1 MAKGEKEKLAAGGV
15 VVEAAGGGPVRV
27 LLVHRPRYDD
37 WSLPKGGIKEGESF
51 EDAALREVLEETGL
65 RCRILKKLA
74 AARYKYRTRRGAIRP
89 KVVHYFLME
98 QASGHIT
105 TDGVEVD
112 RAGWFDAD
120 EAGRLLSYDFDRELL
135 AEVVAGF

>member
-15 VVEAAGGGPVRV
+15 VTEKSGGIVRV

-37 WSLPKGGIKEGESF
+37 WSLPKGGVHEGESL
-51 EDAALREVLEETGL
+51 EDAAVREVLEETGL
-65 RCRILKKLA
+65 RCRILRELT
-74 AARYKYRTRRGAIRP
+74 AARYRYRTRRGALRP

-98 QASGHIT
+98 RVGGQIE

-112 RAGWFDAD
+112 RADWFDAT
-120 EAGRLLSYDFDRELL
+120 EAVKLLSYDFDRGLLTELI
-135 AEVVAGF
+135 AGL